1 MAFARPLAARGPD
14 DCLRARR
21 SQVPRRCRPL
31 SVTGLI
37 VVLAVLA
44 ATAVLCPT
52 RASAQSADPNA
63 NTQPADPNADAD
75 LLQPSL
81 QTNPNNPPTFVPGNT
96 GTAPADQAPPAGQFT
111 APSRIGATPVYGSP
125 TGFGAADTG
134 FNSSNTAKRQRL
146 VQAPDSGVATAPPAT
161 STFDPVPELPP
172 EPLAQPP
179 VLAPPPPP
187 VVYPAR
193 AAARPGATLPPPP
206 DQLPISNPPSVVY
219 PLTAANRPGASL
231 PIPAA
236 EYFQGSASTPV
247 LGAPP
252 PNTLPLGTVPV
263 GTLPIGTSDP
273 YEALGIKVG
282 SFLILPAVELS
293 GGYNTNPQHVPGGA
307 GSVYYVVAPELHV
320 RSQWASNSLTADIV
334 GSYTGYENGSF
345 TPSLNAPYL
354 NAKIDGTLDVTR
366 DTQILL
372 EGRSN
377 ISTTNPGSPNL
388 QAGLSALTVETT
400 FGGTAGVDQQLGR
413 FDISLKGTADRSVF
427 ANSQLVDG
435 TNESND
441 WQDFDQYAGIL
452 RLGYETAL
460 GVKPFVELSE
470 DTRTYDTV
478 DIYGEDRSSDGS
490 SGKFGV
496 AFAIPGWLTGEMA
509 VGYLQ
514 RTYDDAVFQ
523 NVSGVTFDGSLLW
536 QATALTSAKFTA
548 ATGVYE
554 SIVQGVS
561 GSLSRDFNV
570 EVDHALRTWLIAIA
584 QVGYGNDDYVGLNRD
599 DNRYFA
605 LAGLTYK
612 LSREMQLKG
621 TVREDWLTSNVSGV
635 AYTAT
640 SFLLTL
646 RLQR

>member
-1 MAFARPLAARGPD
+1 
-14 DCLRARR
+14 
-21 SQVPRRCRPL
+21 VPRRYRPL
-31 SVTGLI
+31 SVTC
-37 VVLAVLA
+37 LA
-44 ATAVLCPT
+44 ALAPVALFALIP
-52 RASAQSADPNA
+52 APSSAQSADQNA
-63 NTQPADPNADAD
+63 ADPNANVD

-81 QTNPNNPPTFVPGNT
+81 QANPSNPPTFVPGNT
-96 GTAPADQAPPAGQFT
+96 GTAPPGQAPPAGQFT

-125 TGFGAADTG
+125 TGFGASDTG
-134 FNSSNTAKRQRL
+134 FNSSNTAKRQL
-146 VQAPDSGVATAPPAT
+146 AQAPGSGVAIAPAT
-161 STFDPVPELPP
+161 STFDPVPEIPP
-172 EPLAQPP
+172 EPLSLPP

-193 AAARPGATLPPPP
+193 AASRPGAILPPPP
-206 DQLPISNPPSVVY
+206 DQLPISNPPPVVY
-219 PLTAANRPGASL
+219 PLSAANRPGAVL
-231 PIPAA
+231 PIPPA
-236 EYFQGSASTPV
+236 EYFQGSASTPP

-252 PNTLPLGTVPV
+252 PNTLPLGAVPHN
-263 GTLPIGTSDP
+263 TLPIGASDP
-273 YEALGIKVG
+273 YEPLGIKVG
-282 SFLILPAVELS
+282 SFLILPAVEFS
-293 GGYNTNPQHVPGGA
+293 GGYNNNPQHEPGGP

-320 RSQWASNSLTADIV
+320 RSLWASNSLTADIV
-334 GSYTGYENGSF
+334 GSYTGYETSSF
-345 TPSLNAPYL
+345 TPTLNAPYL
-354 NAKIDGTLDVTR
+354 NAKVDGTLDVTR

-388 QAGLSALTVETT
+388 QAGISTLPIETT

-413 FDISLKGTADRSVF
+413 LDVTLKGTADRSVF
-427 ANSQLVDG
+427 ANSQLTDG
-435 TNESND
+435 TSAVNNWE
-441 WQDFDQYAGIL
+441 DFDQYAGIL
-452 RLGYETAL
+452 RVGYETAP
-460 GVKPFVELSE
+460 GVKPFVEVSE
-470 DTRTYDTV
+470 DTRNYDTV
-478 DIYGEDRSSDGS
+478 DLFGENRNSDGS

-496 AFAIPGWLTGEMA
+496 AFVIPGWLTGEMA

-514 RTYDDAVFQ
+514 RTYEDSVFPD
-523 NVSGVTFDGSLLW
+523 VSGVTVDGSLLW

-561 GSLSRDFNV
+561 GSLSRDFSV
-570 EVDHALRTWLIAIA
+570 EVDHALRTWLIAIG
-584 QVGYGNDDYVGLNRD
+584 QIGYGNDDYVGLNRD

-605 LAGLTYK
+605 AVGLTYK
-612 LSREMQLKG
+612 LNRDMQLRG